1 MLLDV
6 QVQSLLPS
14 PDFRMVAYN
23 PAMSQKFGSHLME
36 LRRTAGLS
44 QNALAAK
51 LGVPQSNISFWE
63 KWDKPPRG
71 DILPSLAQALSVS
84 VDELLG
90 YKAPKRKA
98 APVGKARHAFDAV
111 SRLPRRQQDQIIKV
125 VNALVAQHATA
136 KAA

>member
-14 PDFRMVAYN
+14 PDFQMVAYN

-36 LRRTAGLS
+36 LRRAAGLS

-71 DILPSLAQALSVS
+71 DILPGLAQVLGVS

-90 YKAPKRKA
+90 YKVLKRKA
-98 APVGKARHAFDAV
+98 APVGKARQAFDAV

-125 VNALVAQHATA
+125 VNALVAQHGMA

>member
-14 PDFRMVAYN
+14 PDFQMVAYN

-36 LRRTAGLS
+36 LRRAAGLS

-71 DILPSLAQALSVS
+71 DILPGLAQVLGVS

-90 YKAPKRKA
+90 YKALKRKA
-98 APVGKARHAFDAV
+98 APVGKARQAFDAV

-125 VNALVAQHATA
+125 VNALVAQHGMA

>member
-1 MLLDV
+1 
-6 QVQSLLPS
+6 
-14 PDFRMVAYN
+14 MVAYN

-36 LRRTAGLS
+36 LRHTAGLS

-71 DILPSLAQALSVS
+71 DILPGLARALGVS
-84 VDELLG
+84 VDVLLG
-90 YKAPKRKA
+90 YKAPNRKA
-98 APVGKARHAFDAV
+98 APVGKARQAFDAV

-125 VNALVAQHATA
+125 VNALVAQHVTA